1 MPLHPKNGGAQK
13 QVSVSTTEFL
23 IFWGGGEAHMHC
35 FCTRL
40 PRTLGMPLLQ
50 NAVL

>member
-23 IFWGGGEAHMHC
+23 IIFFGGGRHTCIVFAPGCQE
-35 FCTRL
+35 
-40 PRTLGMPLLQ
+40 P
-50 NAVL
+50 